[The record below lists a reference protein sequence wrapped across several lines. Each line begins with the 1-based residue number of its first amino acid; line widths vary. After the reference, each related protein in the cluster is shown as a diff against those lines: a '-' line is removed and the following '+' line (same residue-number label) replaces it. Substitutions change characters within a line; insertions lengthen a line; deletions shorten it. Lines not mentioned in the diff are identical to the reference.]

1 MARLTYGLRSE
12 GVQPVQPASVIMPKS
27 LQETC
32 GSERNGS
39 SSPLQASISPEA
51 IGGFDV
57 VDDEAHVGQSL
68 RRGQRRRQ
76 LAWAD
81 EKVIG
86 QSSIP
91 HVHQAALHIG
101 PQQPL
106 RV

>member
-1 MARLTYGLRSE
+1 M
-12 GVQPVQPASVIMPKS
+12 
-27 LQETC
+27 
-32 GSERNGS
+32 
-39 SSPLQASISPEA
+39 
-51 IGGFDV
+51 

-76 LAWAD
+76 LARAD

-91 HVHQAALHIG
+91 HRRQTALHVG

-106 RV
+106 RIRLVMDLMADADERLSVGLGLQLGKRVADGGIGEVDPADDTRDEARSPRRSP